1 MSSRLANWQ
10 RRVKKRYMAL
20 AFLALILMI
29 FIGVSTMQK
38 DSYTFSS
45 ASAGVPERIE
55 LSREDIA
62 EYQVREGRRELTFH
76 AKRPGDVTVTLVY
89 PGDAGEEKR
98 EYQLHVGED
107 LRLSAGR
114 GRFPG
119 DRAIIFSIMLMFA
132 AGTFVSIYTSV
143 EAHRKKA
150 FSYTMVAADALSLMM
165 GFQTIFLFAA
175 FFRSAEWSLTGFFQ
189 QIYAQ
194 GTRFVTYTA
203 PVMIVLAV
211 WLWISNMVLLFRE
224 GFSWRNM
231 LGIGLGAL
239 WASAYI
245 LHGLIA
251 VFADRTNVLWMI
263 AQTVIDYTIVYFEC
277 VLFSLVLSG
286 IRAARHV
293 PPPDRDA
300 IIILGCQLRRNG
312 TPTPLLQGRLDRA
325 LAFEKDQHDRTG
337 HHAVFVVSGGKGK
350 NEICT
355 EASSMGRYLM
365 EKGVPKE
372 RILLEEQSTNTL
384 QNMEYSKKIISRELP
399 GAKTAFS
406 TTGYHVFRSLLWAS
420 RCDFDCEGMGSR
432 TKWYYYPNAY
442 LREILGL
449 VAAHHAVLWGLIVV
463 ILVYFTFGLL
473 AQIH

>member
-143 EAHRKKA
+143 EAHRKKPRLL
-150 FSYTMVAADALSLMM
+150 Y
-165 GFQTIFLFAA
+165 I
-175 FFRSAEWSLTGFFQ
+175 R
-189 QIYAQ
+189 IYIKE
-194 GTRFVTYTA
+194 
-203 PVMIVLAV
+203 IV
-211 WLWISNMVLLFRE
+211 
-224 GFSWRNM
+224 
-231 LGIGLGAL
+231 
-239 WASAYI
+239 
-245 LHGLIA
+245 
-251 VFADRTNVLWMI
+251 
-263 AQTVIDYTIVYFEC
+263 
-277 VLFSLVLSG
+277 
-286 IRAARHV
+286 
-293 PPPDRDA
+293 
-300 IIILGCQLRRNG
+300 
-312 TPTPLLQGRLDRA
+312 
-325 LAFEKDQHDRTG
+325 
-337 HHAVFVVSGGKGK
+337 K
-350 NEICT
+350 NE
-355 EASSMGRYLM
+355 
-365 EKGVPKE
+365 
-372 RILLEEQSTNTL
+372 
-384 QNMEYSKKIISRELP
+384 
-399 GAKTAFS
+399 
-406 TTGYHVFRSLLWAS
+406 
-420 RCDFDCEGMGSR
+420 
-432 TKWYYYPNAY
+432 
-442 LREILGL
+442 
-449 VAAHHAVLWGLIVV
+449 
-463 ILVYFTFGLL
+463 
-473 AQIH
+473 